1 MNLSRLWQKMKIC
14 RCQDRVFAYEN
25 SCGDKGVII
34 ASSYEKAVQIFYEKY
49 PGRKI
54 VDCIDDYYDDNGA
67 FLFETGAVKKNALY
81 NAFPW

>member
-54 VDCIDDYYDDNGA
+54 VDCIDDYYDNGA